1 MKKEIRCAIYTRKSS
16 EEGLE
21 QGFNS
26 LDAQREA
33 CEAYIKSQV
42 HEGWVLIEKQYND
55 GGFSGGTMN
64 RPAFKE
70 LMEDIKQDKI
80 DIIVVYK
87 VDRLT
92 RSIMD
97 FAKII
102 EVFDSHETSFVSITQ
117 HFNTTTSM
125 GRLTL
130 NILLSFAQFERE
142 VTGERIRDKFEATRQ
157 KGLWINGV
165 APYGYTKNENFV
177 LIPEAPYDKNI
188 QEMFDK
194 YLELGTVEKL
204 RNYLAENKIYSRSE
218 KEFSRG
224 NIYKILSNKVY
235 IGKLQHKDKVYEG
248 KHEPLVDEDK
258 FNKVQELLQENS
270 AVQKHTLYAKE
281 GSLLMGL
288 LYDDAGNRMSPS
300 HSNKKGIRYR
310 YYITKTE
317 NLKGRRTFGKITKLA
332 AGEIEGFV
340 QKSLNELIRNKKTI
354 QPYFDGETIEI
365 QHKIFNFIEKFIPD
379 KVFIR
384 NSITRIDLAPET
396 VTINYNIS
404 YISEYFKSLI
414 NNTKIREFLNGTQVL
429 THKYDVRISITPKRQ
444 NKLMVNGENN
454 TDTKLVNAIIK
465 SFWYNQVG
473 AEGLMTPEIRNGG
486 CKKLKK
492 VRFLP
497 PEIIESILNGT
508 QDPELNI
515 TKLIE
520 MAEKAA

>member
-64 RPAFKE
+64 RPEFKE

-165 APYGYTKNENFV
+165 APYGYTKNENSV
-177 LIPEAPYDKNI
+177 LIPEAPYDKNV
-188 QEMFDK
+188 QEIFDK

-204 RNYLAENKIYSRSE
+204 RSYLAENKIYSRSD

-248 KHEPLVDEDK
+248 KHNALINNET

-270 AVQKHTLYAKE
+270 AVQRHTLYAKE

-310 YYITKTE
+310 YYITKPE
-317 NLKGRRTFGKITKLA
+317 SCKGGRTFGKINKLA

-354 QPYFDGETIEI
+354 QPYFDSETIET

-384 NSITRIDLAPET
+384 NSITRIDLTPET

-404 YISEYFKSLI
+404 YISEYFKSVI
-414 NNTKIREFLNGTQVL
+414 HNTKIREFLNGTQVL
-429 THKYDVRISITPKRQ
+429 TKKYDVRISTTPKRQ

-486 CKKLKK
+486 CKKVKK
-492 VRFLP
+492 LRFLP

>member
-55 GGFSGGTMN
+55 GGYSGGTMN

-157 KGLWINGV
+157 KGLWINGT
-165 APYGYTKNENFV
+165 APYGYTKDENNILV
-177 LIPEAPYDKNI
+177 PDAPFDRNI

-194 YLELGTVEKL
+194 YLELGSVEKL

-248 KHEPLVDEDK
+248 KHNALIDDEV
-258 FNKVQELLQENS
+258 FNKVQELLQENAS
-270 AVQKHTLYAKE
+270 VQRHTLYAKE

-310 YYITKTE
+310 YYITKAE
-317 NLKGRRTFGKITKLA
+317 NFKGGMTFGKITKLA

-354 QPYFDGETIEI
+354 QPYFEGETIET
-365 QHKIFNFIEKFIPD
+365 QNKIFNHIEKFIPD
-379 KVFIR
+379 KIFIR

-404 YISEYFKSLI
+404 YISEFFKSVVK
-414 NNTKIREFLNGTQVL
+414 NTKIQGFLNGTQVL
-429 THKYDVRISITPKRQ
+429 TKRYDVHISTTPKRQ
-444 NKLMVNGENN
+444 NKLLIKGENN
-454 TDTKLVNAIIK
+454 TDAKLVNAIVK

-473 AEGLMTPEIRNGG
+473 AEGQMTKEIRNGA
-486 CKKLKK
+486 CKKVKK
-492 VRFLP
+492 LRFLP
-497 PEIIESILNGT
+497 PEIIESILSGT